1 MQAASL
7 PATSGWQWIRE
18 GLQLFRKQPLAMFTW
33 AMLISLFVVFAA
45 LTLPIGALLL
55 PLLMPI
61 ITVMTLSACKHV
73 VAGRMMLPSMWPK
86 PLLRP
91 GIFKKLLLMGVLYTA
106 FCIAAEVVAVLPFA
120 SDVMEAMNVANTAQD
135 VTPLLMAMRK
145 PMFLFGVLYVPIAAL
160 FWHAPV
166 LVAWHGLRMMQAL
179 FFSIVACWRCKWAFL
194 VYGVAWAFIFMFI
207 DLVAG
212 LLVTAGLPGTLVDSI
227 QAPINIIAA
236 AVLYC
241 SFYPA
246 YTSVF
251 GIDDD
256 AHAGLDHR
264 DSAHA

>member
-7 PATSGWQWIRE
+7 PATSGWQWIRA

-33 AMLISLFVVFAA
+33 AMVISLFVVFAA

-55 PLLMPI
+55 PLLMPV
-61 ITVMTLSACKHV
+61 ITVMTLAACKHV
-73 VAGRMMLPSMWPK
+73 EAGRIMLPSMWPK

-91 GIFKKLLLMGVLYTA
+91 GVFRKLMLMGLLYTA
-106 FCIAAEVVAVLPFA
+106 FCIAAELVAVLPFA
-120 SDVMEAMNVANTAQD
+120 DDVMDGMSVASTAQD
-135 VTPLLMAMRK
+135 LAPLMMAMRK
-145 PMFLFGVLYVPIAAL
+145 PMLVFVALYVPIAAL

-166 LVAWHGLRMMQAL
+166 LVAWHGVRLMQSL

-194 VYGVAWAFIFMFI
+194 VYGVAWALIFMFI
-207 DLVAG
+207 DLIAG
-212 LLVTAGLPGTLVDSI
+212 LLVTAGMPGTLVDSL
-227 QAPINIIAA
+227 QVPVNIIAGG
-236 AVLYC
+236 VLYC

-256 AHAGLDHR
+256 TRTGLDHP